1 MKNTSFNVAL
11 DPCPR
16 NWDHWDF
23 LAIGLIGIIHFP
35 PRRELVFLWANE
47 SYHLEQ
53 YTEVLWGSKASSG
66 NLMGEPYKSV
76 SNSLQLHLQYET
88 AV

>member
-1 MKNTSFNVAL
+1 M
-11 DPCPR
+11 
-16 NWDHWDF
+16 
-23 LAIGLIGIIHFP
+23 
-35 PRRELVFLWANE
+35 FLWANE

-53 YTEVLWGSKASSG
+53 YTEVLWRSKASSG

-88 AV
+88 AVYKSLSNCGGHKIWASSGELKLEKNKSVQKCASK